1 MKIKKQQILIPIILV
16 FILAGFFNVNATT
29 ETKELNYNESTEEIN
44 NPERGFYRTNGLKLN
59 PSGNRATTDGKDKF
73 IYLCVDIS
81 AFSGAINGD
90 KDLELTEDAL
100 NALENTLNNEKNQNN
115 SVILRFVYDQ
125 YSDGIQS
132 NEGIQDGNLRRVE
145 PSIDMIKKH
154 ISQMKD
160 IFTKYS
166 TTIYTIQMGFFG
178 AYGELHSTSMCT
190 TENFNATI
198 DCLLENTPDNI
209 PISVRTPG
217 QYANWVGVN
226 IDEINKNITTKGSK
240 AYRVGM
246 FNDGYLGSY
255 SDLGSFPDRNKAVEW
270 LNNQA
275 NHTPYGGEAVI
286 NYDDN
291 AKVDGYKYLEKYS
304 LMDNLEPEI
313 FKTHTSYLNY
323 EWNQNLHSDW
333 KLRTYNGINKVYK
346 DAKKTDY
353 EYIQDHLGYRYVIRE
368 EKLDNIAKKNSKVH
382 GQITIE
388 NVGFAPM
395 IKDKVSRILLVDEN
409 NKITY
414 TENLNMDIKDFKSNE
429 SITKDYEFSIPT
441 DVNKGKYKVYLQVA
455 SEFNQDKTY
464 LNVKF
469 ANKDIWNDQVQA
481 NYLGNIEVIENTDD
495 DVTNKT
501 KTENNVI
508 NNTVIEDV
516 KNTNN
521 IVKQTEETKP
531 TSVQNTLNTITNITN
546 TTITINTTNQTNN
559 TNKNVVTNQITTD
572 KDTTLAKKSI
582 PQTGEKES
590 STLLIIGIVAIASL
604 LVALIIKYRSV
615 K

>member
-1 MKIKKQQILIPIILV
+1 
-16 FILAGFFNVNATT
+16 
-29 ETKELNYNESTEEIN
+29 
-44 NPERGFYRTNGLKLN
+44 
-59 PSGNRATTDGKDKF
+59 
-73 IYLCVDIS
+73 
-81 AFSGAINGD
+81 
-90 KDLELTEDAL
+90 
-100 NALENTLNNEKNQNN
+100 
-115 SVILRFVYDQ
+115 
-125 YSDGIQS
+125 
-132 NEGIQDGNLRRVE
+132 
-145 PSIDMIKKH
+145 
-154 ISQMKD
+154 
-160 IFTKYS
+160 
-166 TTIYTIQMGFFG
+166 
-178 AYGELHSTSMCT
+178 
-190 TENFNATI
+190 
-198 DCLLENTPDNI
+198 
-209 PISVRTPG
+209 
-217 QYANWVGVN
+217 
-226 IDEINKNITTKGSK
+226 
-240 AYRVGM
+240 
-246 FNDGYLGSY
+246 
-255 SDLGSFPDRNKAVEW
+255 
-270 LNNQA
+270 
-275 NHTPYGGEAVI
+275 
-286 NYDDN
+286 
-291 AKVDGYKYLEKYS
+291 
-304 LMDNLEPEI
+304 
-313 FKTHTSYLNY
+313 
-323 EWNQNLHSDW
+323 
-333 KLRTYNGINKVYK
+333 
-346 DAKKTDY
+346 
-353 EYIQDHLGYRYVIRE
+353 
-368 EKLDNIAKKNSKVH
+368 
-382 GQITIE
+382 
-388 NVGFAPM
+388 M

-495 DVTNKT
+495 VTNKT

-572 KDTTLAKKSI
+572 KDTTLATKSI